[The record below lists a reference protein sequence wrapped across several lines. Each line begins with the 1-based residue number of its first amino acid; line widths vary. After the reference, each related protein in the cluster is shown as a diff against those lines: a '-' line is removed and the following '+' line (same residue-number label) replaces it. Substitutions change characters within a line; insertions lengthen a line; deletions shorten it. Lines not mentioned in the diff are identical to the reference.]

1 MIMNLRRMFLGL
13 LLIAAT
19 QVHAAPFA
27 YITSEVDGTVSVI
40 DTATN
45 VVVTTIPVGRFPLGV
60 AVSILME
67 SKSRGLFT
75 SHQGERGGFA
85 VFACGEV
92 LASAAGWFA
101 LRHARRANGAK
112 WTKAVAA
119 SAGVLGAIGAIIALL
134 ILLRDGVP

>member
-1 MIMNLRRMFLGL
+1 MTTPPPNLAPPRAADVLTYETSGWFGSRGAR
-13 LLIAAT
+13 IAM
-19 QVHAAPFA
+19 AAWA
-27 YITSEVDGTVSVI
+27 VL
-40 DTATN
+40 AL
-45 VVVTTIPVGRFPLGV
+45 VGVLAAFPLGV